1 MSIGWEEDTRG
12 DRRGCMEQGA
22 TWLRRRGP
30 RGSGRRAGRAE
41 QQERD
46 STPHPAPPPA
56 RRDFPLRSTRTLSF
70 PQIVFKSETF
80 FSKYLEETLFA
91 MSVRGSRDRILIED
105 SKLCL
110 CFCTC
115 VPPLV
120 SASMSP
126 SQQGGGAHGFHCL
139 GEQMGRV
146 DLKCLSVQHSLL
158 HPLHQER
165 GKTRAKMMSRVL
177 RMRGS
182 C

>member
-1 MSIGWEEDTRG
+1 
-12 DRRGCMEQGA
+12 MEQGA

-30 RGSGRRAGRAE
+30 RGSSRRAGRAE

-91 MSVRGSRDRILIED
+91 MSVRGLRDRILIED

-165 GKTRAKMMSRVL
+165 GKTSEKMMSRVL